1 MKKICIIGAGSWGTA
16 LALTAYRA
24 GGNQVTLLTRQPKD
38 TSILNKAHENTTYLP
53 GISIPPDLEITHDLT
68 ALENADVVLQVT
80 PAQTIRETALQTQKH
95 IPRETPWV
103 ICAKGIVLG
112 IDEQESQLLSDV
124 SKEVLPNPIAILSG
138 PSFADEV
145 GKNLPTAVTIASED
159 EEIAKV
165 VASALRHTR
174 FRCYVSD
181 DPTGVQ
187 IAGAIKNIL
196 ALACG
201 IVRGKGFG
209 NNATAAL
216 ITRGLAE
223 MRRLGLAMGGKSD
236 TFLGLSAVG
245 DVTLTCSSEQSRNM
259 RLGIALGQ
267 KGADV
272 RKILKESQFIAE
284 GVPTAAAVHKLSTS
298 LSIPMPLCH
307 AVYTILYDQ
316 VPIDEVIEMI
326 LSRQSELEF

>member
-1 MKKICIIGAGSWGTA
+1 MKKVCIIGAGSWGTA

-38 TSILNKAHENTTYLP
+38 TSFLNNAHENTPYLP
-53 GISIPPDLEITHDLT
+53 GIPLPHDLVITHELT
-68 ALENADVVLQVT
+68 ALGNADIVLQVT
-80 PAQTIRETALQTQKH
+80 PAQTIREICLLVKKYLPSEA
-95 IPRETPWV
+95 PWV
-103 ICAKGIVLG
+103 ICAKGIALG
-112 IDEQESQLLSDV
+112 LDDKESQLLSDV
-124 SKEVLPNPIAILSG
+124 SREILPNPIAILSG

-145 GKNLPTAVTIASED
+145 GKNLPTAVTIASEN
-159 EEIAKV
+159 EEVAKL
-165 VASALRHTR
+165 VASALRHMR

-187 IAGAIKNIL
+187 VAGSVKNIL
-196 ALACG
+196 AIACG

-223 MRRLGLAMGGKSD
+223 MRRLGLALGGKSD

-267 KGADV
+267 KGANV
-272 RKILKESQFIAE
+272 AKILKESPFIAE
-284 GVPTAAAVHKLSTS
+284 GVPTAAAVHKLSKS

-316 VPIDEVIEMI
+316 IPIDEVIEMI